1 MRTERAPRAAVRPTQ
16 RPLARAL
23 ALLLVPVLLSACG
36 GPERVD
42 WPGLRFELPAGW
54 ERIEDGT
61 DRLVLADHLAADGER
76 GVLVTFLRVPGTLPD
91 DWRARIAERGALLES
106 DEGIMIAG
114 DVPATQLVLLDD
126 PGGTPVREVVLVV
139 ASRGLVISVAPRVVA
154 GDQDGPELL
163 LASLDGVRGL
173 LDGIEL
179 APPALG

>member
-1 MRTERAPRAAVRPTQ
+1 MRTERALRAEVRPTL
-16 RPLARAL
+16 RPLVRVL

-36 GPERVD
+36 GSERVD

-76 GVLVTFLRVPGTLPD
+76 GVLVTFVRVPGTLPD
-91 DWRARIAERGALLES
+91 DWRQRIAERGALLES
-106 DEGIMIAG
+106 DAGILIAG
-114 DVPATQLVLLDD
+114 DIPATQLVLLDD
-126 PGGTPVREVVLVV
+126 PGGTPVREVILVV

-154 GDQDGPELL
+154 GEQDGPELL
-163 LASLDGVRGL
+163 LESLDGVREL

>member
-54 ERIEDGT
+54 ERIEDGA
-61 DRLVLADHLAADGER
+61 DHLVLADHLAADGER

>member
-61 DRLVLADHLAADGER
+61 DRLVLADHLAAVGER

-91 DWRARIAERGALLES
+91 DWRQRIAERGALLES

-126 PGGTPVREVVLVV
+126 PGGTPVREVILVV
-139 ASRGLVISVAPRVVA
+139 ASRGLVISIAPRVLA

-163 LASLDGVRGL
+163 LGSLDGVREL

-179 APPALG
+179 APPAFD